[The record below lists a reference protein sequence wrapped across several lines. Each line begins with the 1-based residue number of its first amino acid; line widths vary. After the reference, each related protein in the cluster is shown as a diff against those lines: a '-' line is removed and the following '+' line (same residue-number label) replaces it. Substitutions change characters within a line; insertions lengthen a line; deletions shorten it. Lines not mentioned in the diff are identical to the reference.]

1 MKSGD
6 APEIP
11 LNAERLLVACAA
23 CDLIMDSSIMD
34 VGAFSLIPMM
44 NAEPVTLL
52 AQSRSRRVFEESPS
66 PAVHANH

>member
-6 APEIP
+6 APEIS

-52 AQSRSRRVFEESPS
+52 AQSRRVFEESPS